1 MPFPFTQTGKCT
13 LPDSLCHNLERRL
26 TLYRFL
32 AGKTRTKDKY
42 RVVYTETQRVELEKE
57 FHFSRYITIKRKSEL
72 AHQLNLSER
81 QVRTPDRQRD
91 RLVCQGGGLHQMN
104 QLVLLLTIGYWQ
116 WQHTVQCYATD
127 KANTLAHR
135 ASRSQCD
142 RVTFPRGSTEECK
155 EEWSPVTVSRWRR
168 RQLL

>member
-1 MPFPFTQTGKCT
+1 M
-13 LPDSLCHNLERRL
+13 PDSLCHNLERRL
-26 TLYRFL
+26 TLSRFL

-81 QVRTPDRQRD
+81 QVRTADRQRD
-91 RLVCQGGGLHQMN
+91 LSGMPGSKRLAHTKCTSWYYYCQ
-104 QLVLLLTIGYWQ
+104 LTIGNGNM
-116 WQHTVQCYATD
+116 QCSAMRLT
-127 KANTLAHR
+127 KQTPLAHR
-135 ASRSQCD
+135 ASRSECD

-155 EEWSPVTVSRWRR
+155 EEWSPWRR
-168 RQLL
+168 RRQPLLAT